1 MPRRLDY
8 LQVANGDLVLAKDM
22 PDALTAA
29 TLVFED
35 GARQTFTA
43 DGKTTYLDHGG
54 STQGEWSIVEDGAFS
69 SFWPPDYRAVYG
81 LRWIVEDGA
90 VSGLSFIQA
99 GRGDRYDGRYESIP
113 ELSWHPRRLPNVATL
128 RSQATGLAYRDGRV
142 SGVRYRPARSPM
154 CWPPT

>member
-8 LQVANGDLVLAKDM
+8 LKVANGDLVLAKDM

-29 TLVFED
+29 TLVFGD

-43 DGKTTYLDHGG
+43 DGKTTYVDHGG

-69 SFWPPDYRAVYG
+69 SFWPPDYRATYG

-99 GRGDRYDGRYESIP
+99 SRGDRFDGRYESIP
-113 ELSWHPRRLPNVATL
+113 E
-128 RSQATGLAYRDGRV
+128 
-142 SGVRYRPARSPM
+142 
-154 CWPPT
+154 